1 MLSTLLHHTALAAP
15 LIFLGGYAY
24 FLVRR
29 LQRELTIKR
38 IFLSFTWALAA
49 AAASW
54 LVLLLVL
61 LVFYPLMVHR

>member
-1 MLSTLLHHTALAAP
+1 MLGTLLHQAALAAP
-15 LIFLGGYAY
+15 LIFLGWYAF

-29 LQRELTIKR
+29 VQTGLTIKR